1 LYTARPPPKE
11 GEAVE
16 ARKSD
21 VDRLIDISTTVFK
34 ILIWD
39 RRYGARLTD
48 DDLYLFASAI
58 EKAAAEVRGKRKRAV
73 RRSVARNPK
82 NP

>member
-1 LYTARPPPKE
+1 
-11 GEAVE
+11 VE

-21 VDRLIDISTTVFK
+21 VEWLIDVSAEVLQN
-34 ILIWD
+34 LIWNQK
-39 RRYGARLTD
+39 YGARFTD
-48 DDLYLFASAI
+48 GDLYLFALAI
-58 EKAAAEVRGKRKRAV
+58 EKAAAGVRGKRKRAV